1 MGTPLTQE
9 NRRAAFFTLPFATGG
24 QTVLRASSGKR
35 SGKGENGLV
44 KLRVFGLLL
53 SNLSLVL
60 AVGQPATAS
69 SDDAW
74 ASFRT
79 DVSRACAV
87 EAKKRYADPVVV
99 VDSYGAVSYGVALIY
114 ARLAGPKG
122 ATPPPGLATVVC
134 IYDKKTKKAELSG
147 EFRTVNP

>member
-1 MGTPLTQE
+1 
-9 NRRAAFFTLPFATGG
+9 
-24 QTVLRASSGKR
+24 
-35 SGKGENGLV
+35 V
-44 KLRVFGLLL
+44 KVRVFGLLL
-53 SNLSLVL
+53 SSLTLVL
-60 AVGQPATAS
+60 AVVQAAAAS

-79 DVSRACAV
+79 DVSHACTV
-87 EAKKRYADPVVV
+87 EAKKHYTGPVVV
-99 VDSYGAVSYGVALIY
+99 VDPYGSTSYGVALIY
-114 ARLAGPKG
+114 ARLAGAKG